1 MKRLAPLAS
10 LALLLAVTACTTK
23 YIGNTRIED
32 TAENREI
39 LRVVEQYRRAM
50 DDRDVQRIL
59 ELCADEF
66 FEDPG
71 TPSDPSDDYDKI
83 GLRTRLEATFAKVEE
98 QRLRIDV
105 RKIQFADDGKTA
117 FVEYRYDLR
126 YRLNLPNAG
135 EWRDSN
141 DLSRL
146 SMKRVADGWLITGG
160 I

>member
-1 MKRLAPLAS
+1 MMRLALPL
-10 LALLLAVTACTTK
+10 LALLSVSACTTK
-23 YIGNTRIED
+23 YIGNSRVED
-32 TAENREI
+32 TAENRDV

-50 DDRDVQRIL
+50 DDKDVQRIL
-59 ELCADEF
+59 ELTSDDF

-71 TPSDPSDDYDKI
+71 TPGDPSDDYDKI

-105 RKIQFADDGKTA
+105 RRITFADDDKRA

-126 YRLNLPNAG
+126 YRLNLPNAT
-135 EWRDSN
+135 EWRDAT

-146 SMKRVADGWLITGG
+146 SMKRQDGTWKITGG
-160 I
+160 L

>member
-1 MKRLAPLAS
+1 MKRLAPLPF

-32 TAENREI
+32 TSENREI
-39 LRVVEQYRRAM
+39 LRVVENYRRAM

-59 ELCADEF
+59 DLCADDF

-105 RKIQFADDGKTA
+105 RKIQLVDDEKRA

-126 YRLNLPNAG
+126 YRLNLPNSP
-135 EWRDSN
+135 EWRDAT

-146 SMKRVADGWLITGG
+146 SLQRHSEGWKITGG